1 MAKCQLASTKLK
13 DLVTRLK
20 ADPELALTGKSLAI
34 EVHDN
39 LVYEHDAETA
49 AMLDDS
55 TLDADEREEI
65 AEELQ
70 MNEKRL
76 EKTLE
81 AFKINND
88 DTIMVKADVK
98 DRGDC
103 VLFVQINAHSEPE
116 MELQMLK
123 KGVGSPKVDLAPDD
137 P

>member
-1 MAKCQLASTKLK
+1 M
-13 DLVTRLK
+13 RLK
-20 ADPELALTGKSLAI
+20 ADSELALAGKSLAI

-49 AMLDDS
+49 AMLEDK

-65 AEELQ
+65 EEELQ

-81 AFKINND
+81 AFKINSD

-103 VLFVQINAHSEPE
+103 VLFVQINAH
-116 MELQMLK
+116 
-123 KGVGSPKVDLAPDD
+123 D
-137 P
+137 